1 MIILVGTDFHG
12 SQEAFRGFA
21 SKAEETKAEILVIC
35 GDITHFG
42 SLQEARSLLS
52 LLARLRLPIYFVPG
66 NCDPPS
72 LAAIEVEGA
81 SCIHGSY
88 ESYNDVTFFGLG
100 GGPISPF
107 STPFEM
113 TEEEMADFL
122 TSKAKRSVASQ
133 NFILVSHTPPRRTKL
148 DRIFSGANV
157 GSEYVRKFIEE
168 RKPSAVFCGHIH
180 EARGVDKIGETIL
193 MNPGPARH
201 GYCGLV
207 SVNDKIEVKLD
218 SM

>member
-1 MIILVGTDFHG
+1 LVGTDFHG
-12 SQEAFRGFA
+12 SEEAFRGFA
-21 SKAEETKAEILVIC
+21 SKAEDTKAEILVIC

-52 LLARLRLPIYFVPG
+52 LLAGLRLPVYFVPG

-72 LAAIEVEGA
+72 LATMEVEGA

-88 ESYNDVTFFGLG
+88 ESYDEVTFFGLG

-113 TEEEMADFL
+113 TEEEIAEFL
-122 TSKAKRSVASQ
+122 TSKAKRSLATRI
-133 NFILVSHTPPRRTKL
+133 FILVSHTPPKDTKL
-148 DRIFSGANV
+148 DRIFSGTNV

-168 RKPSAVFCGHIH
+168 REPSAVFCGHIH
-180 EARGVDKIGETIL
+180 EARGVDKIGKTIL
-193 MNPGPARH
+193 VNPGPARH

-207 SVNDKIEVKLD
+207 SVNERIEVKLD
-218 SM
+218 YM

>member
-1 MIILVGTDFHG
+1 LVGTDFHG
-12 SQEAFRGFA
+12 SEEAFRGFA
-21 SKAEETKAEILVIC
+21 SKAEDTKAEILVVC

-52 LLARLRLPIYFVPG
+52 LLAGLRLPVYFVPG

-72 LAAIEVEGA
+72 LAMMEVEGA
-81 SCIHGSY
+81 RCIHGSY
-88 ESYNDVTFFGLG
+88 ESYDELTFFGLG

-107 STPFEM
+107 NTPFEM

-122 TSKAKRSVASQ
+122 ASKAKRSVASRM
-133 NFILVSHTPPRRTKL
+133 FILVSHTPPKDTKL
-148 DRIFSGANV
+148 DKMFSGANV
-157 GSEYVRKFIEE
+157 GSECVRKFIEE

-201 GYCGLV
+201 
-207 SVNDKIEVKLD
+207 
-218 SM
+218 

>member
-1 MIILVGTDFHG
+1 LIILVGTDFHG
-12 SQEAFRGFA
+12 SEEAFRDFA

-42 SLQEARSLLS
+42 SLQQAKSLLF
-52 LLARLRLPIYFVPG
+52 LLARFRLPTYFVPG

-72 LAAIEVEGA
+72 LATIEVEGA
-81 SCIHGSY
+81 RCIHGTY
-88 ESYNDVTFFGLG
+88 ESYNDITFFGLG

-113 TEEEMADFL
+113 TEEEIADFL
-122 TSKAKRSVASQ
+122 TSKAKRSLATRIS
-133 NFILVSHTPPRRTKL
+133 ILVSHTPPKDTKL
-148 DRIFSGANV
+148 DRIYSGANV

-180 EARGVDKIGETIL
+180 EARGVDKIGDTIL

-201 GYCGLV
+201 GCCGLV
-207 SVNDKIEVKLD
+207 SVKEKIEVKLD
-218 SM
+218 YM

>member
-1 MIILVGTDFHG
+1 LIILVGTDFHG
-12 SQEAFRGFA
+12 SEEAFRGFA

-42 SLQEARSLLS
+42 SLQGARSLLS
-52 LLARLRLPIYFVPG
+52 LLARLRLPTYFVPG

-72 LAAIEVEGA
+72 LATIEVEGA
-81 SCIHGSY
+81 RCIHGTY
-88 ESYNDVTFFGLG
+88 ESYNDITFFGLG

-113 TEEEMADFL
+113 TEEEIADFL
-122 TSKAKRSVASQ
+122 TSKAKRSLATRIS
-133 NFILVSHTPPRRTKL
+133 ILVSHTPPKDTKL
-148 DRIFSGANV
+148 DRIYSGANV

-180 EARGVDKIGETIL
+180 EARGVDKIGDTIL

-201 GYCGLV
+201 GCCGLV
-207 SVNDKIEVKLD
+207 SVKEKIEVKLD
-218 SM
+218 YM

>member
-1 MIILVGTDFHG
+1 MVGTDFHG
-12 SQEAFRGFA
+12 SEEAFRGFA
-21 SKAEETKAEILVIC
+21 SKAEETNAEILVIC

-52 LLARLRLPIYFVPG
+52 LLSGLRLPIYFVPG

-72 LAAIEVEGA
+72 LATIEVEGA

-113 TEEEMADFL
+113 TEEEIADFL
-122 TSKAKRSVASQ
+122 TSKAKRSLASRIS
-133 NFILVSHTPPRRTKL
+133 ILVSHTPPKDTKL
-148 DRIFSGANV
+148 DRIYSGANV

-201 GYCGLV
+201 GCCGLV
-207 SVNDKIEVKLD
+207 SVREKIEVELD
-218 SM
+218 YM